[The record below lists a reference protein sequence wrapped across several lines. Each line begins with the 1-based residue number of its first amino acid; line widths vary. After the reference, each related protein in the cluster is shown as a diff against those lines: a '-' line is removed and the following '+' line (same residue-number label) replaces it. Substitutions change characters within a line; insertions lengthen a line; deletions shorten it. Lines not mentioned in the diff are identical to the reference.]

1 MAHQAAPACVQN
13 VEAEGC
19 RFITSCLKHR
29 HLLKVRWNEQLVYH
43 AAGVVMQMMC
53 GSLVIGGTFRQLA
66 FAMTSWSKV
75 TRSWP

>member
-19 RFITSCLKHR
+19 CFITTCLEHR
-29 HLLKVRWNEQLVYH
+29 HLLQARWDEQLVYH
-43 AAGVVMQMMC
+43 VAGVGMQMMR
-53 GSLVIGGTFRQLA
+53 GSLVIASTFRQLA

-75 TRSWP
+75 TLSWP

>member
-13 VEAEGC
+13 IEAEGC
-19 RFITSCLKHR
+19 RFITSCLKDR
-29 HLLKVRWNEQLVYH
+29 YLLKVRWGGQLVYH
-43 AAGVVMQMMC
+43 VAGVVMQMMC